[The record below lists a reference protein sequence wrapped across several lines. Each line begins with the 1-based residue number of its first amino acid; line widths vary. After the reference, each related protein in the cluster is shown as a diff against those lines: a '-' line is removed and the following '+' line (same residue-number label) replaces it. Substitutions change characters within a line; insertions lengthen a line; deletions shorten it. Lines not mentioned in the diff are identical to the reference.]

1 VKTSERITSP
11 AAQRHL
17 DALEMQLAQQVANR
31 LQLASESLPHDIV
44 ERLRFAREQAVGRAR
59 HQRQQEAVPTLV
71 VSTAGHGLA
80 ALGGPPSV
88 WLRLASALPLLV
100 LVAGLVLIQ
109 QHHEFEQ
116 IHVAAEIDAALL
128 ADTVPPAA
136 YGDPGFAE
144 FLRNAD
150 LP

>member
-11 AAQRHL
+11 AGQRHL
-17 DALEMQLAQQVANR
+17 DALETQLAQHVAHR

-44 ERLRFAREQAVGRAR
+44 ERLRFAREQALNRAR
-59 HQRQQEAVPTLV
+59 HQRQQETVPALAV
-71 VSTAGHGLA
+71 SAAGHGLA
-80 ALGGPPSV
+80 VLGGPPSV

-128 ADTVPPAA
+128 ADTVPPTA